1 MDKENIKRALGYSL
15 IAVGIYFLLA
25 CYKTNKIDSSV

>member
-1 MDKENIKRALGYSL
+1 MDKEIKKVLGYSL

-25 CYKTNKIDSSV
+25 CYKTNKTDSSK